1 MEQKI
6 VVVKKIAHH
15 LVSLP
20 EKIGWWIIG
29 YYFIYIDSRL

>member
-6 VVVKKIAHH
+6 VVVKKIAH